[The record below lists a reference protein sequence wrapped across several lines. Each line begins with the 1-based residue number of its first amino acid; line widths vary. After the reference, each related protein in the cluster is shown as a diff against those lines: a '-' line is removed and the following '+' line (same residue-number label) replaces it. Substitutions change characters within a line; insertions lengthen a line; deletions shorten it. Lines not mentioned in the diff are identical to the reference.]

1 MSKSL
6 ADLCIFCIANNL
18 QNINNVG
25 AFLCQNDHE
34 VLLELLC
41 DHDMFTAHN
50 LPYVTRQLLTSRL
63 KNIALRYSRQVND
76 NLLHCVAQSGC
87 KLKSFTLL
95 ECAKVTD
102 KGLSYLLKSQT
113 ELEFLHLKLGSTHV
127 NLTDKSLAVLHSPKL
142 TSVKLEA
149 LDQVTNSGIIT
160 MVKNCPNICMLMVP
174 RCNSLSDGCF
184 QTLVEL
190 SKGKLEVLD
199 ISGVNLLTDLTLTA
213 IGSGSC
219 PRLRELKLNGCTMIS
234 GLGLQQVA
242 QGCPQLSCL
251 DIGYCYRI
259 LKTGTLSVGADAFP
273 VKLTELT
280 LHGVQMSASL
290 LTELV
295 AKLVY
300 IKVLTLCGMAALDD
314 DTLDKICLAVGRTLT
329 SLDLS
334 GCSLTDSGLST
345 ISKHCQVIESLK
357 VSFCPNITGMKLKP
371 LFTCPQR
378 APDFKTFVA
387 DGCKMFSVDLIAEI
401 AAHCPSL
408 LNLRLAGIREVDDE
422 LLTAVA
428 ENCRQLSSV
437 SIKGCGLVSDVG
449 ICELARMCPLEE
461 IVISGV
467 SKLTDRSV
475 LALANCC
482 TSTLKELYA
491 SGCSMITEAALNY
504 LKDCCLKRIHVQ
516 HRTPNVDPE
525 QVMAKNLDTG
535 EFCRADLLLSGSSCE
550 NAAPRLENNS
560 S

>member
-113 ELEFLHLKLGSTHV
+113 ELEFLHLKLGTTHV

-160 MVKNCPNICMLMVP
+160 LVKNCPNICMLMVP

-184 QTLVEL
+184 QTLVAL

-219 PRLRELKLNGCTMIS
+219 PRLRE
-234 GLGLQQVA
+234 
-242 QGCPQLSCL
+242 
-251 DIGYCYRI
+251 
-259 LKTGTLSVGADAFP
+259 
-273 VKLTELT
+273 
-280 LHGVQMSASL
+280 
-290 LTELV
+290 
-295 AKLVY
+295 
-300 IKVLTLCGMAALDD
+300 
-314 DTLDKICLAVGRTLT
+314 
-329 SLDLS
+329 
-334 GCSLTDSGLST
+334 
-345 ISKHCQVIESLK
+345 
-357 VSFCPNITGMKLKP
+357 
-371 LFTCPQR
+371 
-378 APDFKTFVA
+378 
-387 DGCKMFSVDLIAEI
+387 
-401 AAHCPSL
+401 
-408 LNLRLAGIREVDDE
+408 
-422 LLTAVA
+422 
-428 ENCRQLSSV
+428 
-437 SIKGCGLVSDVG
+437 
-449 ICELARMCPLEE
+449 
-461 IVISGV
+461 
-467 SKLTDRSV
+467 
-475 LALANCC
+475 
-482 TSTLKELYA
+482 
-491 SGCSMITEAALNY
+491 
-504 LKDCCLKRIHVQ
+504 
-516 HRTPNVDPE
+516 
-525 QVMAKNLDTG
+525 
-535 EFCRADLLLSGSSCE
+535 
-550 NAAPRLENNS
+550 
-560 S
+560 